1 VAEQGKLKVKVDKT
15 LVASIALHVL
25 VLGWGLVSFSTK
37 AYVLRDEETVADDVI
52 SSDQLAHVMAGQRT
66 GKKENP
72 KPLVEKV
79 AEAKPVDDAVGK
91 IEEKKPPV
99 VTDTAPPPT
108 PKVEEKPVE
117 KKPDPPKQ
125 VTETKPKDEPKKEEP
140 KKEEAKQE
148 PKPVEKK
155 PDPAKP
161 DPIAEA
167 IKKEEKKPPPKP
179 QQQAAKPPPE
189 QKPKE
194 RVFDQSKIAALL
206 DKRDPTRQ
214 AAAGDTLNSNA
225 ALGLAHGKAADN
237 SATWGAMFKQQVE
250 RCWKKPYGGI
260 EAQQTEA
267 AFVIRLKRDGTLEG
281 MPVPEGTA
289 ATPYLRVYQES
300 ALRAIIECQPYNL
313 PAAYFDEWKYFSPV
327 FTERKT

>member
-1 VAEQGKLKVKVDKT
+1 VKVKVDKT
-15 LVASIALHVL
+15 VLASVALHVL
-25 VLGWGLVSFSTK
+25 VLGWVMLSFSTK
-37 AYVLRDEETVADDVI
+37 ALEMPPEDSVPVDVV
-52 SSDQLAHVMAGQRT
+52 SSDQLAKVMAGMKT

-72 KPLVEKV
+72 KPLAEKV

-91 IEEKKPPV
+91 ITEKPPV
-99 VTDTAPPPT
+99 VTETAPPPQ

-117 KKPDPPKQ
+117 KKPDPPK
-125 VTETKPKDEPKKEEP
+125 VVEKPKE
-140 KKEEAKQE
+140 E

-155 PDPAKP
+155 PEPVKP

-179 QQQAAKPPPE
+179 VQAAKPPEP
-189 QKPKE
+189 QKPKIVE
-194 RVFDQSKIAALL
+194 RHFDQTQIAALL

-225 ALGLAHGKAADN
+225 ALGLSKGTAADN

-260 EAQQTEA
+260 ESQKPEV
-267 AFVIRLKRDGTLEG
+267 AFAIRLKRDGTLEG
-281 MPVPEGTA
+281 SPVPEGA
-289 ATPYLRVYQES
+289 PATPYLRVYQES
-300 ALRAIIECQPYNL
+300 ALRAIIECQPYKL
-313 PAAYFDEWKYFSPV
+313 PAALYEEWKYFAPV
-327 FTERKT
+327 FKEKV

>member
-1 VAEQGKLKVKVDKT
+1 VKVKVDKT
-15 LVASIALHVL
+15 VLASVALHVL
-25 VLGWGLVSFSTK
+25 VLGWVMLSFSTK
-37 AYVLRDEETVADDVI
+37 ALEMQPEDSVAVDVI
-52 SSDQLAHVMAGQRT
+52 SPNELAKVMAGMKT

-72 KPLVEKV
+72 KPLVEKI

-91 IEEKKPPV
+91 IAEKAPV
-99 VTDTAPPPT
+99 VTETAPQ

-117 KKPDPPKQ
+117 KKPDPPK
-125 VTETKPKDEPKKEEP
+125 VVEKPKE
-140 KKEEAKQE
+140 E

-155 PDPAKP
+155 PEPVKP

-179 QQQAAKPPPE
+179 VQAAKPPEP
-189 QKPKE
+189 QKPKIVE
-194 RVFDQSKIAALL
+194 RHFDQTQIAALL

-225 ALGLAHGKAADN
+225 ALGLSKGTAADN

-260 EAQQTEA
+260 ESQKPEV
-267 AFVIRLKRDGTLEG
+267 AFAIRLKRDGTLEG
-281 MPVPEGTA
+281 SPVPEGA
-289 ATPYLRVYQES
+289 PATPYLRVYQES
-300 ALRAIIECQPYNL
+300 ALRAIIECQPYKL
-313 PAAYFDEWKYFSPV
+313 PAALYEEWKYFAPV
-327 FTERKT
+327 FKEKV

>member
-1 VAEQGKLKVKVDKT
+1 VKVKVDKT
-15 LVASIALHVL
+15 VLASVALHVL
-25 VLGWGLVSFSTK
+25 VLGWVMLSFSTK
-37 AYVLRDEETVADDVI
+37 ALEIPPEDSVPVDVV
-52 SSDQLAHVMAGQRT
+52 SSDQLAKVMAGMKT

-72 KPLVEKV
+72 KPLAEKV

-91 IEEKKPPV
+91 ITEKPPV
-99 VTDTAPPPT
+99 VTETAPPPQ

-117 KKPDPPKQ
+117 KKPDPPK
-125 VTETKPKDEPKKEEP
+125 VVEKPKE
-140 KKEEAKQE
+140 E

-155 PDPAKP
+155 PEPVKP

-179 QQQAAKPPPE
+179 VQAAKPPEP
-189 QKPKE
+189 QKPKIVE
-194 RVFDQSKIAALL
+194 RHFDQTQIAALL

-225 ALGLAHGKAADN
+225 ALGLSKGTAADN

-260 EAQQTEA
+260 ESQKPEV
-267 AFVIRLKRDGTLEG
+267 AFAIRLKRDGTLEG
-281 MPVPEGTA
+281 SPVPEGA
-289 ATPYLRVYQES
+289 PATPYLRVYQES
-300 ALRAIIECQPYNL
+300 ALRAIIECQPYKL
-313 PAAYFDEWKYFSPV
+313 PAALYEEWKYFAPV
-327 FTERKT
+327 FKEKV